1 MHILTNEYT
10 VIDPWFGR
18 AHRAI
23 EVDMGCGKGALTL
36 ALAARFPERLVVGTD
51 LMIGRLRKVQKASER
66 AGLTNIELL
75 RADNSQLAAFQL
87 PDQCVSRLHIL
98 CPDPWPKAR
107 HRSKRLITSEFLGWV
122 HRILVPGGVLHVST
136 DHHPYVETLERVV
149 TRSRLFEADT
159 GAIADIADIETGF
172 EAQWRS
178 QGKPVPHLGYRR
190 LS

>member
-1 MHILTNEYT
+1 MHILTNTYT
-10 VIDPWFGR
+10 VIDPWFGGVSR
-18 AHRAI
+18 QI
-23 EVDMGCGKGALTL
+23 ELDMGCGKGALTL
-36 ALAARFPERLVVGTD
+36 ALAARFPERLIVGAD
-51 LMIGRLRKVQKASER
+51 LMIGRLRKVENAAER
-66 AGLTNIELL
+66 QGLANVELL
-75 RADNSQLAAFQL
+75 RADNAQLAAFQL

-122 HRILVPGGVLHVST
+122 HRILVPDGVLHVST
-136 DHHPYVETLERVV
+136 DHRPYVETLRRVM
-149 TRSRLFEADT
+149 TRSRLFEADD
-159 GAIADIADIETGF
+159 GVIADIADIETGF

>member
-18 AHRAI
+18 TRRPL
-23 EVDMGCGKGALTL
+23 EMDMGCGKGALTL
-36 ALAARFPERLVVGTD
+36 ALAARFPDRLIVGTD

-66 AGLTNIELL
+66 ARLTNIELL
-75 RADNSQLAAFQL
+75 RAENAQLAAFQL
-87 PDQCVSRLHIL
+87 PDRCVSRLHIL

-122 HRILVPGGVLHVST
+122 HRILVPDGVLHVST
-136 DHHPYVETLERVV
+136 DHRPYVETLERVV
-149 TRSRLFEADT
+149 SRSRLFASDT
-159 GAIADIADIETGF
+159 GVIADIADIETGF
-172 EAQWRS
+172 EAQWRL

-190 LS
+190 LA